1 MRTTAISLLRS
12 SHPGPSLAVTVV
24 ATILGI
30 SVGLEPWRL
39 AVLTLV
45 VATNQLS
52 TGLSNDW
59 IDAARDTAIA
69 RSDKPVALGL
79 VNAATV
85 RNAAIIAAIVSIALS
100 LTLGVL
106 AAVANLIFIAAGW
119 AYNAGLKK
127 IPLSVLPYILGFG
140 SLPALATLSQPVP
153 ALAGW
158 WALSAGALLGVAAHF
173 ANVLPDLDDDRA
185 TGVRGLPHILGGRA
199 SGIITGLALGIASLV
214 VMVGSPTSVGLI
226 QLIGGGASLALAVAC
241 VVLAASRPRE
251 LAPTRLLF
259 RIIIVA
265 AILNVALIAL
275 TGDRLQ

>member
-1 MRTTAISLLRS
+1 MSTVKVINCECAALSSHSGKFVARTPHEPGRTRANFSGESSVDISQRYPRSLKAPRMRAFRVRSIQRRRCRYAQTMRTTAISLLRS

-85 RNAAIIAAIVSIALS
+85 RNATVTRDEHGVWSVSGS
-100 LTLGVL
+100 VSGVDRFRVTQRPLTFEVVRQG
-106 AAVANLIFIAAGW
+106 
-119 AYNAGLKK
+119 
-127 IPLSVLPYILGFG
+127 G
-140 SLPALATLSQPVP
+140 SPWRWPISELQMTDGS
-153 ALAGW
+153 
-158 WALSAGALLGVAAHF
+158 
-173 ANVLPDLDDDRA
+173 R
-185 TGVRGLPHILGGRA
+185 I
-199 SGIITGLALGIASLV
+199 IASL
-214 VMVGSPTSVGLI
+214 GPKESDHGE
-226 QLIGGGASLALAVAC
+226 SLQVH
-241 VVLAASRPRE
+241 
-251 LAPTRLLF
+251 
-259 RIIIVA
+259 
-265 AILNVALIAL
+265 
-275 TGDRLQ
+275 